1 MIPRPP
7 RATRTDT
14 LFPYTTLFRSEW
26 LGARDSESSVPTDE
40 EVVVDAREKLP
51 PLSYCESDIDAPEPL
66 VCSSLTPLEDV
77 LFVSTDRPS
86 DAPWLRLSNCV
97 PDFDTLRLPLG
108 SAPRPPPFWAPP
120 PTPPEI
126 TPLT

>member
-1 MIPRPP
+1 MRIS
-7 RATRTDT
+7 DWSSDVCSSD
-14 LFPYTTLFRSEW
+14 LFEW
-26 LGARDSESSVPTDE
+26 LCARDSESSVPTDE

-97 PDFDTLRLPLG
+97 PDFDTLILPLG

-120 PTPPEI
+120 PAPPEI